1 MSKAKGKVR
10 VNAARRK
17 PVPGKAYAD
26 FMAHAYAMEI
36 DAAER
41 YTEFADQ
48 MEVHNN
54 LEVAQLF
61 RKLAH
66 IEGLHAKQ
74 ILAEMG
80 WTSMPA
86 PVYAMQ
92 WADDE
97 PPETAPHDALHYR
110 MLPWHALAIA
120 LENERRAEQYLEG
133 IARAARTPAPV
144 RRLAREMAEEEREHI
159 HLIEDWMKRVPRPGP
174 DWNRDP
180 DPPVN
185 SD

>member
-1 MSKAKGKVR
+1 MSKVKGR
-10 VNAARRK
+10 AARRK
-17 PVPGKAYAD
+17 PLPGKAYAD
-26 FMAHAYAMEI
+26 FMAQAYAMEI

-54 LEVAQLF
+54 PDVSQLF
-61 RKLAH
+61 RKLAQ

-74 ILAEMG
+74 ILREMG
-80 WTSMPA
+80 WTEMPK

-92 WADDE
+92 WADAE

-120 LENERRAEQYLEG
+120 LENERRAEQYLDN
-133 IARAARTPAPV
+133 IARATRTPAPV
-144 RRLAREMAEEEREHI
+144 RRLAREMAAEEREHI
-159 HLIEDWMKRVPRPGP
+159 RLIEDWMKRVPRPGP

-180 DPPVN
+180 DPPVH